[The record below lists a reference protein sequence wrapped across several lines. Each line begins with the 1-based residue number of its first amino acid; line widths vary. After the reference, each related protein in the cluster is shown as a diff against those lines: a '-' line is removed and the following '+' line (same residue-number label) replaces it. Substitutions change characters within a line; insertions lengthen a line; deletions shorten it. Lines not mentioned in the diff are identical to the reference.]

1 MPAVGAGDKALDRL
15 LGPFGAHIRPGR
27 GFAEDHRQL
36 FHRDIRGEV
45 VVGGYGDG
53 QGVRADAEF
62 DWLAVDVGAGF
73 NFAVLDG
80 ARGVADVGFALDAES
95 LEAGAAANG
104 RDGGGDAAFVCPQF
118 RHALAERET
127 VESGRAA
134 GGDDAAIGVFQR
146 VNFGQSVVHC
156 RSRDKQQDCGEQD
169 E

>member
-1 MPAVGAGDKALDRL
+1 MPLSVPGDKALDRL
-15 LGPFGAHIRPGR
+15 LGPFGADIRPGR
-27 GFAEDHRQL
+27 GFAEEHRQF
-36 FHRDIRGEV
+36 FHRNIRGEV

-62 DWLAVDVGAGF
+62 NWLAVDVGAGF

-80 ARGVADVGFALDAES
+80 ARGVADVGFALDAET

-104 RDGGGDAAFVCPQF
+104 RDRGGDAAFVCPQF
-118 RHALAERET
+118 RHALAERED
-127 VESGRAA
+127 GRAA

-146 VNFGQSVVHC
+146 VNFGQSVIHC